1 MPNSWH
7 KAVNDFPGRVA
18 ATTNFTFCSSTSM
31 VFHGILYTPALATL
45 ARKCKGCPETF
56 CKGCH
61 ETEQPYRQ
69 GRVLSSHGWSQLF
82 LHDCVIVDPHSSR
95 CYPPLARN
103 RQGAGHPLEIGGW
116 PGPWRVT
123 IQVLG
128 APLLAAL
135 SVQSHDILY
144 SLSR

>member
-31 VFHGILYTPALATL
+31 VFHVILYTPALATL

-61 ETEQPYRQ
+61 ETEHKERKRTSHPEVVWTKRRASPPPTSTQNVRAGQPHKMRPSAYTRKAART
-69 GRVLSSHGWSQLF
+69 GR
-82 LHDCVIVDPHSSR
+82 
-95 CYPPLARN
+95 
-103 RQGAGHPLEIGGW
+103 
-116 PGPWRVT
+116 
-123 IQVLG
+123 
-128 APLLAAL
+128 
-135 SVQSHDILY
+135 LY
-144 SLSR
+144 W